1 MNSKLND
8 KLNQVTENTL
18 IVGMDF
24 AKRTHYACF
33 VDERGRVL
41 EKAFAVHQSKE
52 GFEAFYQNILNAM
65 KVFDIDYKANE
76 AENII
81 TYISNTIE
89 LGILSF
95 NAEMSIKVRKG
106 EAAY

>member
-1 MNSKLND
+1 MNSKWNE

-18 IVGMDF
+18 IVGMDI

-52 GFEAFYQNILNAM
+52 GFEALYQNILDALESGLSWSTHYTSSGQRNWM
-65 KVFDIDYKANE
+65 
-76 AENII
+76 II
-81 TYISNTIE
+81 YRQRMI
-89 LGILSF
+89 
-95 NAEMSIKVRKG
+95 RKMQ
-106 EAAY
+106 